1 MHEDRRPG
9 WYPDPRVGGRFRLWD
24 DEGWHGVTSS
34 EPVWGKVSPTRSGA
48 SRPRWTGGRLLI
60 AAVAVV
66 AVVVLAWLIGSR
78 SSNGAGDTS
87 STRPGSSEAAAGRD
101 VDPDRA
107 GADGADADGAAD
119 GSADGSSGTGAASE
133 SDRGAGARDG
143 NGGGDAGGAPSG
155 TGPGSAGP
163 DDPEGGGVDDPD
175 DGATPGP
182 TDSIPLV
189 SVPPESSCAITDAE
203 FSAVLDTPE
212 IRRVVGDERFG
223 DVRCINNLVAAR
235 TSSGLI
241 AVVRQDPSGWTLA
254 TLGDD
259 SPCLELELPADITSA
274 LGC

>member
-34 EPVWGKVSPTRSGA
+34 EPVWGKVTPTGPGA
-48 SRPRWTGGRLLI
+48 SRPRWTSGRFLI

-66 AVVVLAWLIGSR
+66 AVVVLAWLIGAR
-78 SSNGAGDTS
+78 SSNGAGDTT
-87 STRPGSSEAAAGRD
+87 STRPDSSEAAAG

-107 GADGADADGAAD
+107 DADGAGTAD
-119 GSADGSSGTGAASE
+119 GSTDGSAGKGAG
-133 SDRGAGARDG
+133 SDRGAGDGNGDRNG
-143 NGGGDAGGAPSG
+143 NGGGNGTSEDPSG

-163 DDPEGGGVDDPD
+163 DDPTAGGGDEPD
-175 DGATPGP
+175 DGGTPGP

-259 SPCLELELPADITSA
+259 SPCLELELPPDITSA
-274 LGC
+274 LRC